1 MAHPAPAKHI
11 GTLIQLPPF
20 HMNTDPEFLSAAYW
34 DERYRQQQ
42 TGWDIGDASGP
53 LKTYIDQL
61 TDKTVR
67 ILIPGAGN
75 AYEAVYLAE
84 KGFTDITIIDISAVL
99 TSQLQQKLG
108 KQYPSIKL
116 VTGDF
121 FELEGEFDLILE
133 QTFFC
138 ALHPSLR
145 VDYVWKMKSLLSGNG
160 TLAGLLFNREF
171 EQSPPFGGN
180 SEEYRQ
186 LFLSA
191 FRMLLL
197 EPCYNSIPARA
208 GTELFF
214 IAKP

>member
-1 MAHPAPAKHI
+1 MHH
-11 GTLIQLPPF
+11 
-20 HMNTDPEFLSAAYW
+20 TDPEFLSAGYW

-42 TGWDIGDASGP
+42 TGWDVGEASGP
-53 LKTYIDQL
+53 LKAYIDQL
-61 TDKTVR
+61 TDKNLR

-84 KGFTDITIIDISAVL
+84 KGFTHVTVIDISAVL
-99 TSQLQQKLG
+99 TAQLQERLG
-108 KQYPSIKL
+108 NRYPSLQIL
-116 VTGDF
+116 TGDF
-121 FELEGEFDLILE
+121 FELEGTFDLILE

-145 VDYVWKMKSLLSGNG
+145 IEYTRKMKSLLSGNG

-180 SEEYRQ
+180 SEAYRQ